1 MDAKLFYAKDVFKTA
16 VKVGAGLAIGKYLG
30 DVITSG
36 VIEGIAR
43 GFLKHNA
50 KKGNKFSQEFCDKNN
65 IEYEGTEASE
75 EEPKIKMGF
84 TN

>member
-50 KKGNKFSQEFCDKNN
+50 KKGNQFSKEFCDKNG
-65 IEYEGTEASE
+65 IKYEEAQE
-75 EEPKIKMGF
+75 TEEPKIKMGF